1 MFVAVLSDKPELREQ
16 FCKLA
21 GKETGKD
28 DISFYA
34 VNANG
39 RITTLIE
46 PTLYPEKIQP
56 LLYSLSMADAAVL
69 IVDALTPKVGELIVA
84 LNSLKIERGI
94 LVSGAA
100 LPLAGTVLDKYEKA
114 ADMNA
119 AKEKVLA
126 WQREDAGE
134 ATVALVDKAFAV
146 KSVGNVALGVV
157 KSGSIKKHD
166 KLFLLPSKKEIE
178 VRTLQ
183 ISDADSEEAPAG
195 SRFGMAYKGE
205 ALEERGIL
213 VPLRNG
219 FQVEPIVNGRFSK
232 SPFFR
237 DELKGKIHA
246 YSNMQFVEGHLSDND
261 LTLSQPL
268 AFEKG
273 ETILVIDASNQKLR
287 IAGTFQSKW

>member
-84 LNSLKIERGI
+84 LNSLRIERGV
-94 LVSGAA
+94 LVSSVA
-100 LPLAGTVLDKYEKA
+100 LPLAGTVLDKYEKV
-114 ADMNA
+114 ADIEA
-119 AKEKVLA
+119 AKQKVLS
-126 WQREDAGE
+126 WQREAAGE
-134 ATVALVDKAFAV
+134 ATVALVDKSLNV

-157 KSGSIKKHD
+157 KSGSIKKHE

-178 VRTLQ
+178 VRTIQ
-183 ISDADSEEAPAG
+183 ISDADCEEAGAG
-195 SRFGMAYKGE
+195 SRFGMAYKGDQI
-205 ALEERGIL
+205 ERGIL
-213 VPLRNG
+213 VPMRHE

-232 SPFFR
+232 SPFFK

-246 YSNMQFVEGHLSDND
+246 YSNMQFVEGHLTDND
-261 LTLSQPL
+261 LTLSSPL

-273 ETILVIDASNQKLR
+273 EIILVIDASNQKLR